1 MVNLETTVEQKLINF
16 INENKKEFIELT
28 SSEVKYFNI
37 ESFEDDLI
45 FDYIYIVEYFKNCYR
60 NRFDYDG
67 IVVYYDDRYNEI
79 AVENM
84 SMYE

>member
-28 SSEVKYFNI
+28 SSEV
-37 ESFEDDLI
+37 
-45 FDYIYIVEYFKNCYR
+45 EYFELEEVDKDIVNYLKNCFR
-60 NRFDYDG
+60 NRFDYEG
-67 IVVYYDDRYNEI
+67 IVVYYDDVYNEI

-84 SMYE
+84 SMYN